1 MKALSPSKINLT
13 LEILGIK
20 ENQYHEISSIM
31 QTLDLSDEMSFNLS
45 SDISVTTDNEML
57 SNEENNLSYK
67 AAKILKESLKLDKG
81 VQISIKKKMTSTQPN

>member
-45 SDISVTTDNEML
+45 SSERTVHFADAVILCTGGHTRIWKKSSSRKNE
-57 SNEENNLSYK
+57 NTGDGY
-67 AAKILKESLKLDKG
+67 
-81 VQISIKKKMTSTQPN
+81 

>member
-45 SDISVTTDNEML
+45 SDI
-57 SNEENNLSYK
+57 Y
-67 AAKILKESLKLDKG
+67 
-81 VQISIKKKMTSTQPN
+81 

>member
-31 QTLDLSDEMSFNLS
+31 QTLDLSDEMSFSALDS
-45 SDISVTTDNEML
+45 LT
-57 SNEENNLSYK
+57 
-67 AAKILKESLKLDKG
+67 AKES
-81 VQISIKKKMTSTQPN
+81 TPYSTMRSSEPILSLY

>member
-57 SNEENNLSYK
+57 SNDICWIRCCV
-67 AAKILKESLKLDKG
+67 KITFCALILNTLDYLI
-81 VQISIKKKMTSTQPN
+81 VYN

>member
-45 SDISVTTDNEML
+45 SDIYLFFQFGFLFSINAEIPSLASLAIILSVIILLVNEYAL
-57 SNEENNLSYK
+57 LNGISNCL
-67 AAKILKESLKLDKG
+67 
-81 VQISIKKKMTSTQPN
+81 